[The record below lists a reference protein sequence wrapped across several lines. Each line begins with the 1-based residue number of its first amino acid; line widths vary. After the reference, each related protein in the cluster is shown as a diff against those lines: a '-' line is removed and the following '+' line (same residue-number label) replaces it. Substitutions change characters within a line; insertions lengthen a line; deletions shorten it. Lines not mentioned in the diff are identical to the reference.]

1 MEKTHERAEGGW
13 LEGPETL
20 SSPSLLGLGEA
31 PPGRALGGVWD
42 LGHLRCPC
50 VGWGKE
56 HTDRGGGMR
65 ALRRGFGRGWGW
77 GPGMGALAEETPLPP
92 PLSQGPWYNA
102 ALGWAGVFHSFI
114 LSFIHSSDP
123 PQPPA
128 LCPAP
133 TLGTWILS
141 PGRARLTC

>member
-56 HTDRGGGMR
+56 HTDRGGGDE
-65 ALRRGFGRGWGW
+65 
-77 GPGMGALAEETPLPP
+77 GPEKGVRQGGGMGAR
-92 PLSQGPWYNA
+92 QGGP
-102 ALGWAGVFHSFI
+102 GRG
-114 LSFIHSSDP
+114 DP
-123 PQPPA
+123 S
-128 LCPAP
+128 AP
-133 TLGTWILS
+133 TPVPGPLG
-141 PGRARLTC
+141 